1 MKGRKVLFQWTHVV
15 WSDWQTTYSWD
26 RYRSQSLS
34 HFLACLCP
42 RSECSWSSP
51 LGNLFRVGMLLCLYV
66 RQIRLESRLSPPPAQ
81 AAHPAQA
88 DPPVQVAPLALLQ
101 LTDSSSSSGTSSG
114 SAAPPAHRQLFQLRH
129 LLWLRQL
136 LWLTGNSS
144 GSGYS
149 AGSGCFSRLYSG
161 LWSVHAFNIATHS
174 IILLYGQWLGN
185 DSYQPLPQLL
195 HAW

>member
-1 MKGRKVLFQWTHVV
+1 MWFDLIGNN
-15 WSDWQTTYSWD
+15 

-34 HFLACLCP
+34 NFLACLAITALKSW
-42 RSECSWSSP
+42 SECSWSFP
-51 LGNLFRVGMLLCLYV
+51 PGNLFGVGMLLCLSFHI